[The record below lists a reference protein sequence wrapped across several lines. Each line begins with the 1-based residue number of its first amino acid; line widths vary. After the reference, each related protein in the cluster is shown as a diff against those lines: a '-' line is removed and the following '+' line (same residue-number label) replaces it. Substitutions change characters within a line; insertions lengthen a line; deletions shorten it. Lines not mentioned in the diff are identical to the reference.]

1 MAESQAHEKNAK
13 PCFEKLKKVSQIIKQ
28 HGINYA
34 QRLREDRESKTDLS
48 EAEAA
53 CILRRLDKM
62 INLLPKAIE
71 QANSRIISNKVIKNE
86 DKILSAYHD
95 NVNVIKRG
103 KAGGQFEYGNPLF
116 IAEQKD
122 RVILDWRLY
131 ETDVKEPQSTKES
144 IKRLTEDLNYEIKSL
159 TGDRGCQ
166 SEANDK
172 LLQKKAITSG
182 LCSRDPAQFIEKME
196 DPSFRKHQKRR
207 AQTEARIGIF
217 KILFSTAHFMNE
229 ILKINK

>member
-1 MAESQAHEKNAK
+1 
-13 PCFEKLKKVSQIIKQ
+13 
-28 HGINYA
+28 
-34 QRLREDRESKTDLS
+34 
-48 EAEAA
+48 
-53 CILRRLDKM
+53 M

-71 QANSRIISNKVIKNE
+71 QANSRIISNKMIKNE

-122 RVILDWRLY
+122 GVILDWKLY

-159 TGDRGCQ
+159 TGYRGCQ

-182 LCSRDPAQFIEKME
+182 LCPRDPAQFIEKWRSHLLE
-196 DPSFRKHQKRR
+196 SVRKGELKQKL
-207 AQTEARIGIF
+207 ALVYL
-217 KILFSTAHFMNE
+217 KILFSTDHFMNE